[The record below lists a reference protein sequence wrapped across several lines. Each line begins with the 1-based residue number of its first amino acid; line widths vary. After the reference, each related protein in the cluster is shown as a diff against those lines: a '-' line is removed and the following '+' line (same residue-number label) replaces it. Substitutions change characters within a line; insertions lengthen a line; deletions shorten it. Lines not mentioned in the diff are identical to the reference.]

1 LGYNCKTLD
10 YLDADS
16 LRKKYASNSRIDI
29 SKVEEVD
36 YVWQGEPLDQLI
48 SEHNCFDYIIASHV
62 IEHLPDL
69 LGFLQQCEVL
79 LKEGGILS
87 LVVPDKRYC
96 FDCFRWPST
105 TGDVLQAAIEKRT
118 LHTPGVVFD
127 FFSSYCVRDKQLAW
141 FKGCTKQFEL
151 FHSFETAIA
160 KMEKSL
166 MQSDYIDVHNWRF
179 TPSSFKLVLADLFT
193 MEKIQLKEVSFYD
206 TVGSEFY
213 VSLQLDKSSNTKM
226 TFDRLCLLK
235 KTMLE
240 TLESLNELSN

>member
-1 LGYNCKTLD
+1 
-10 YLDADS
+10 
-16 LRKKYASNSRIDI
+16 
-29 SKVEEVD
+29 
-36 YVWQGEPLDQLI
+36 
-48 SEHNCFDYIIASHV
+48 
-62 IEHLPDL
+62 
-69 LGFLQQCEVL
+69 
-79 LKEGGILS
+79 
-87 LVVPDKRYC
+87 
-96 FDCFRWPST
+96 
-105 TGDVLQAAIEKRT
+105 
-118 LHTPGVVFD
+118 
-127 FFSSYCVRDKQLAW
+127 
-141 FKGCTKQFEL
+141 
-151 FHSFETAIA
+151 
-160 KMEKSL
+160 